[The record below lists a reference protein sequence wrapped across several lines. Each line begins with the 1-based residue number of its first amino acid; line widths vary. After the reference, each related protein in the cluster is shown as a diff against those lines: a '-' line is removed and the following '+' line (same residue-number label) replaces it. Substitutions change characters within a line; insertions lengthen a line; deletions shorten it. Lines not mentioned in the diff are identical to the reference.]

1 MSASLTIAGNG
12 RPPAPAVSESAAG
25 PILAGMLILLLFL
38 GVLGGWAALA
48 PLNAAVVAD
57 GIVTVEGSRKP
68 VQHLEGGIVG
78 SIGVADGEFVH
89 AGATLMS
96 LDDTTARAQYD
107 IYFQQLA
114 LGRAMEARLTA
125 ELNGSSEIV
134 FPDDLLASDAPYV
147 LQTIASQRDEFA
159 ARNDALLGARDNLL
173 RRVEQLREQA
183 KGGTS
188 TRLSYEEQLAS
199 LTDERERLNK
209 LLKDG
214 LATRGRVSDLERSMA
229 EVQGRLGEV
238 DAESSTND
246 QKVAEIEQQINQLGR
261 DRQSE
266 VAEALAT
273 TQSKI
278 LEIVPRLQDAQS
290 RLERSI
296 IRAPADGR
304 IVGLTVHAAGAVVQ
318 PGQVLLEIVPE
329 KATLV
334 VEARIR
340 VEDISELRTGM
351 PAELRFSSFKQH
363 VSPLIRGAVLQ
374 VSADRITDERTLAV
388 FYKAMIEVD
397 PKDLA
402 DHPEIALHAGM
413 GATVLVTTEQ
423 RTALDYLLSPLVAS
437 FDRAFKQR

>member
-1 MSASLTIAGNG
+1 MSASLTIAGTG
-12 RPPAPAVSESAAG
+12 QPPAPAVSESATG
-25 PILAGMLILLLFL
+25 PIIAGVLILALFF
-38 GVLGGWAALA
+38 GVLGGWSVMA

-78 SIGVADGEFVH
+78 SIGVADGEFVR
-89 AGATLMS
+89 AGATLMTF
-96 LDDTTARAQYD
+96 DDTTARAQYD

-114 LGRAMEARLTA
+114 LARAMEARLTA

-147 LQTIASQRDEFA
+147 SQTIASQRGEFM
-159 ARNDALLGARDNLL
+159 ARNASLLGARDILL
-173 RRVEQLREQA
+173 RRVNQLREQA
-183 KGGTS
+183 KGSTS
-188 TRLSYEEQLAS
+188 TRRSYVEQLA
-199 LTDERERLNK
+199 TVTAERDRLDK

-238 DAESSTND
+238 DAENATND
-246 QKVAEIEQQINQLGR
+246 EKVAETEQQIDQLGR

-266 VAEALAT
+266 VAEALAA

-296 IRAPADGR
+296 IRAPVDGR
-304 IVGLTVHAAGAVVQ
+304 IVGLAVHTAGAVVQ

-334 VEARIR
+334 VEARIP
-340 VEDISELRTGM
+340 VEDISELRAGM
-351 PAELRFSSFKQH
+351 PAELRFSSYKQH

-397 PKDLA
+397 AADLA
-402 DHPEIALHAGM
+402 DHPEIVLHAGM

-423 RTALDYLLSPLVAS
+423 RTALDYLLSPLVAN